1 MAKKKDFQGTE
12 TYTRTPTRSY
22 IRNSASWQERP
33 MSGSG
38 PITER
43 VAVDRGAASLSKP
56 GAKARKTLTPRK
68 KKKKP
73 GAMVGYIKRRNEAA
87 SYE

>member
-1 MAKKKDFQGTE
+1 MPKKRILQGVE

-22 IRNSASWQERP
+22 IRNSDTWQERP

-43 VAVDRGAASLSKP
+43 AAIE
-56 GAKARKTLTPRK
+56 RKVVRPLRTLTQKKRK
-68 KKKKP
+68 KKP
-73 GAMVGYIKRRNEAA
+73 LGAMSSYLKRRDEALA
-87 SYE
+87 YE